1 MVLSSLSRVRVE
13 MTRGVVTAAADEFW
27 LPTNEGWLCVDR
39 RGVVL
44 RRLSSAEDVV
54 DIIAAAAS
62 SSMPSVPSSSMPS
75 VPSAPISSSMSSSSN
90 DSTHVIVTHPDGNMC
105 VGFRK

>member
-62 SSMPSVPSSSMPS
+62 SSSSPSSSP
-75 VPSAPISSSMSSSSN
+75 SSSN
-90 DSTHVIVTHPDGNMC
+90 DSAHVIVTHPDGNMC

>member
-1 MVLSSLSRVRVE
+1 MCLFLSSA
-13 MTRGVVTAAADEFW
+13 MARGVVTAADEFW

-44 RRLSSAEDVV
+44 RRLSPAEDVV
-54 DIIAAAAS
+54 DIIAASAS
-62 SSMPSVPSSSMPS
+62 KNLEKKTSNGSSKF
-75 VPSAPISSSMSSSSN
+75 
-90 DSTHVIVTHPDGNMC
+90 VIVTHPDGNMC